1 MQISILG
8 SGGWGTALGLL
19 LHELGHR
26 ITLWSKFPEEADV
39 LRETRQNRYLPGVDL
54 PADLIFMSDL
64 ACVEEAE
71 LVVLAVPS
79 FVVRETFAAISGRL
93 KANTPV
99 VIVSKGIEHSTS
111 QTFFEV
117 GRDELGGEHPLAI
130 LSGPSHAEEV
140 SRGVPTACVAASDSA
155 SVAELVQDTFMCERF
170 RVYTSTDIIG
180 VELGGALKNIIA
192 LAAGISD
199 GLGFGDNTIAALM
212 TRGLDEMAT
221 LAVSQGGTR
230 ETLAGLT
237 GLGDLIVTCTSKH
250 SRNRRAGQ
258 YIGQGCTVEEAMEKV
273 GAVVEGYYAT
283 AAAVELARPTG
294 ISIPIIQELY
304 KVLYEGKCPRLV
316 LKDLMSR
323 SKRAEY
329 GDSASAKW
337 VLSDA

>member
-1 MQISILG
+1 MNISILG

-19 LHELGHR
+19 LHGSGHEV
-26 ITLWSKFPEEADV
+26 TLWSKFQEEADT
-39 LRETRQNRYLPGVDL
+39 LRETRQNRYLPGVTL
-54 PADLIFMSDL
+54 PADLKFTADL
-64 ACVEEAE
+64 TCVENTE

-79 FVVRETFAAISGRL
+79 FAVRETFVAIRGIL
-93 KANTPV
+93 PTETPV
-99 VIVSKGIEHSTS
+99 VIVSKGIERGTS
-111 QTFFEV
+111 KTFFEI
-117 GRDELGGEHPLAI
+117 GRDELGTAQPLAI

-140 SRGVPTACVAASDSA
+140 ARGVPTACVAASDCTA
-155 SVAELVQDTFMCERF
+155 IAELVQDIFMNERF

-192 LAAGISD
+192 VAAGIAD
-199 GLGFGDNTIAALM
+199 GLGYGDNTSAALM

-221 LAVSQGGTR
+221 LAVALGGTR

-258 YIGQGCTVEEAMEKV
+258 FIGQGCTLEEAMDKV

-283 AAAVELARPTG
+283 AAAIELARPTG
-294 ISIPIIQELY
+294 ITMPIIEELY
-304 KVLYEGKCPRLV
+304 LVLYEGKCPRVV
-316 LKDLMSR
+316 LRDLMTR

-329 GDSASAKW
+329 EDAASGNW
-337 VLSDA
+337 VLSDR